1 MRLAEFTVEAN
12 DWHNAIQAINK
23 LAVPFNGTINISV
36 GKKVLI
42 ESRAELAAIKINLPV
57 QSLSGEMKIGI
68 MLENLRLATASKKGL
83 ITFYYE
89 DTQLKIE
96 CGNYSSAMNTVDF
109 VPYDD
114 IEKQEL
120 QYNELDE
127 EACKFLTK
135 AIRQV
140 LLKPNLTTP
149 IMPVLVRLGRK
160 SSLVCCYALDHLA
173 FIKSE
178 FTVSKPLELSM
189 PIELLLNI
197 LTVFDQ
203 CKIAYND
210 SIVMCESPWAKLFVS
225 LPATNAFIESK
236 TLIERLQMFMQQ
248 SDGSEIELDKK
259 ELVDFFGNSK
269 AVASKER
276 SELIFDCQ
284 PKLTTITRST
294 SIGRTRLELPR
305 ASKEC
310 QYKLDGE
317 YFAEAVNQCKDDK
330 VKLTCYK
337 DLGFTLINTQQG
349 SYMILALNKD

>member
-1 MRLAEFTVEAN
+1 MRLAEFTIDSN

-23 LAVPFNGTINISV
+23 LATPFNGTINISI
-36 GKKVLI
+36 GQKVLI

-57 QSLSGEMKIGI
+57 KSINGEARLGI

-83 ITFYYE
+83 MTFYYE

-96 CGNYSSAMNTVDF
+96 CGNYSSAINTTDY

-114 IEKQEL
+114 IEKQEIE
-120 QYNELDE
+120 YNELNE
-127 EACKFLTK
+127 EACKFLIK
-135 AIRQV
+135 AVRQV
-140 LLKPNLTTP
+140 ILKPNLTTP

-173 FIKSE
+173 FIKNA

-197 LTVFDQ
+197 LTVFDS
-203 CKIAYND
+203 CKIAYNE
-210 SIVMCESPWAKLFVS
+210 SVVMCESAWAKVFVS
-225 LPATNAFIESK
+225 LPATDAYIESK
-236 TLIERLQMFMQQ
+236 TLLERLQMFMKQ

-259 ELVDFFGNSK
+259 EMVDFFGNAK

-284 PKLTTITRST
+284 QKLTTLTRST

-317 YFAEAVNQCKDDK
+317 YFAEAVNQCKDEK

>member
-1 MRLAEFTVEAN
+1 MRLAEFTIDSN

-23 LAVPFNGTINISV
+23 LATPFNGTINISI
-36 GKKVLI
+36 GQKVLI

-57 QSLSGEMKIGI
+57 KSINGEARLGI

-83 ITFYYE
+83 MTFYYE

-96 CGNYSSAMNTVDF
+96 CGNYSSAMNTTDY

-120 QYNELDE
+120 EYNELNE
-127 EACKFLTK
+127 EACKFLIK
-135 AIRQV
+135 AVRQV
-140 LLKPNLTTP
+140 ILKPNLTTP

-173 FIKSE
+173 FIKNE

-197 LTVFDQ
+197 LTVFDS
-203 CKIAYND
+203 CKIAYNE
-210 SIVMCESPWAKLFVS
+210 SVVMCESAWAKVFVS
-225 LPATNAFIESK
+225 LPATDAYIESK
-236 TLIERLQMFMQQ
+236 TLLERLQMFMKQ

-259 ELVDFFGNSK
+259 EMVDFFGNAK

-284 PKLTTITRST
+284 QKLTTLTRST

-317 YFAEAVNQCKDDK
+317 YFAEAVNQCKDEK

>member
-1 MRLAEFTVEAN
+1 MRLAEFSVNAD
-12 DWHNAIQAINK
+12 DWHTAIQAINK

-36 GKKVLI
+36 GQKILI

-68 MLENLRLATASKKGL
+68 MLENLRLATANKKGL

-96 CGNYSSAMNTVDF
+96 CGNYSSAINTVDF

-120 QYNELDE
+120 TYNELNE

-135 AIRQV
+135 AVRQV
-140 LLKPNLTTP
+140 ILKPNLTTP
-149 IMPVLVRLGRK
+149 IMPVLARLGRK

-173 FIKSE
+173 FIKTDFS
-178 FTVSKPLELSM
+178 VAKPIELSM

-203 CKIAYND
+203 CKVAYND
-210 SIVMCESPWAKLFVS
+210 SVVMCESAWAKVFVS
-225 LPATNAFIESK
+225 LPATDAYIESK
-236 TLIERLQMFMQQ
+236 TLLERLQMFMKQ

-284 PKLTTITRST
+284 SKLTTITRST
-294 SIGRTRLELPR
+294 SFGRTRLELPR

-317 YFAEAVNQCKDDK
+317 YFAEAVNQCKEEK